1 MSERPTSHRLT
12 PAELFRLPRAQGTIV
27 RVRCGTVWLREQD
40 DWRDH
45 FLSRTQSYRIRD
57 HGLVL
62 IGAANPKVIE
72 FDLVPPNM
80 TIHMK
85 EST

>member
-1 MSERPTSHRLT
+1 MSGRPTSYRLT
-12 PAELFRLPRAQGTIV
+12 PAELFRLRRAQGTIV
-27 RVRCGTVWLREQD
+27 RVRCGTVWLTEQG

-45 FLSRTQSYRIRD
+45 VLSRTQSYRIRGQ
-57 HGLVL
+57 GLVL
-62 IGAANPKVIE
+62 IGAANPQVIE
-72 FDLVPPNM
+72 FDLVPPSM